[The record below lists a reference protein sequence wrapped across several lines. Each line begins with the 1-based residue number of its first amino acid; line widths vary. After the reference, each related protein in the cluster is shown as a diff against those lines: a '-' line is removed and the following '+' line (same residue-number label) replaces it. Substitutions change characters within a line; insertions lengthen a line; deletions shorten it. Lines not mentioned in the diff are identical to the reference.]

1 MEIRFKIMSQKTPL
15 LSEVLSGDRIP
26 EYKLA
31 YFEQRAVNS
40 FYDFVIKRFEEEK
53 INSRLT
59 KAKLAYRIGRGQDQV
74 NRWLAS
80 PGNWTIG
87 TAARLLVGICAEEP
101 VLGSRS
107 LAGRVPQNT
116 STMSFLDDENTAT
129 DEIIHL
135 SIPPSAT
142 TTEVVKV
149 RAIES
154 APA

>member
-1 MEIRFKIMSQKTPL
+1 MSQKTPI

-116 STMSFLDDENTAT
+116 STMSFLDDENSSGDRITAFENT
-129 DEIIHL
+129 
-135 SIPPSAT
+135 PPKAT
-142 TTEVVKV
+142 TTVVVKV
-149 RAIES
+149 EAMER